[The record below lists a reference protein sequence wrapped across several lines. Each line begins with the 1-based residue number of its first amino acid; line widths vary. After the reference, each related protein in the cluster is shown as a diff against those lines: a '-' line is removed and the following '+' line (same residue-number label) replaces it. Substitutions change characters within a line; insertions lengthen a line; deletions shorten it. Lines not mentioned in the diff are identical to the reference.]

1 MHDNP
6 SRKLSAHPQQTHTS
20 APVTLTG
27 GGGRRCGNKKGEWKR
42 EWKREWTREG
52 EWKRERERRRG
63 VGWKGHRHTHRGG
76 DTVEVSVSVCDK
88 RVTREMHGC
97 QADEGAR

>member
-1 MHDNP
+1 MEE
-6 SRKLSAHPQQTHTS
+6 R
-20 APVTLTG
+20 
-27 GGGRRCGNKKGEWKR
+27 GRVE
-42 EWKREWTREG
+42 
-52 EWKRERERRRG
+52 ERERDAGGEERTQT
-63 VGWKGHRHTHRGG
+63 HTHRGG